1 MKDAL
6 FSFGQCVST
15 VRYIVQTA
23 GVLGTDSPGTG
34 TGTGTG
40 QSMSQGG
47 GGERVVYGYVCNG
60 VSVFLYCTLLYS
72 TVHAA

>member
-34 TGTGTG
+34 TG
-40 QSMSQGG
+40 QSMSKGG
-47 GGERVVYGYVCNG
+47 GGERLCVHRYIYVCVCVCEG
-60 VSVFLYCTLLYS
+60 VFVGGC
-72 TVHAA
+72 VGVRG

>member
-23 GVLGTDSPGTG
+23 GVLGTDSPR
-34 TGTGTG
+34 TGTG
-40 QSMSQGG
+40 QSMSKGG
-47 GGERVVYGYVCNG
+47 GGERLCVHRYIYVCVCVCEG
-60 VSVFLYCTLLYS
+60 VFVGGC
-72 TVHAA
+72 VGVRG